1 MMLNIEIKY
10 AGASSDLP
18 EKVVD
23 CIRENDFVE
32 QCVVTSTSLSY
43 LKRVK
48 AADSDIYT
56 GYILSAAYGSYY
68 EDDAIDFIS
77 LISSSANRKLV
88 ERVHACGKE
97 VHVWTVNKKSELER
111 MKMIGVDNIITDGR
125 SWRGRSFWA
134 RKMRRICWRG

>member
-1 MMLNIEIKY
+1 MP
-10 AGASSDLP
+10 AVQSDLP

-77 LISSSANRKLV
+77 LISVQRTGSWSSASMPVVR
-88 ERVHACGKE
+88 RFM
-97 VHVWTVNKKSELER
+97 S
-111 MKMIGVDNIITDGR
+111 GR
-125 SWRGRSFWA
+125 SIKRVNWSE
-134 RKMRRICWRG
+134 